1 MDKLFANKWF
11 VRFISLAFAVMLY
24 LIVNMDPTV
33 NNAGVVPDGEDQ
45 TYTIEDVNITPEY
58 NQEEYAVTNMTENAD
73 VTLAGS
79 QTAIML
85 FRLSRSDSYE
95 LYLDMQNLGAGTHN
109 VQVSHRDFPTD
120 LEVTPSPEYATVTL
134 EEKQETTFPL
144 ETQILNEK
152 QNEEFSFGNPTV
164 SPEEVTV
171 TGAST
176 IIEQIDRVVAQ
187 VDVSEADGDVN
198 GSFPIVALD
207 TEGNELNVN
216 IEPQEASVEL
226 SADAPS
232 QEVPVN
238 VERTG
243 SLSADTAISEVTV
256 SDETVTI
263 YGSEEAVQNTESINA
278 ALDLNEISESGT
290 YELDVQLPDGIQ
302 RTNPENLSASV
313 TIDGEEQATLENVPI
328 SIVNLP
334 SGASTSWVNPSSGQM
349 NVQIYGEA
357 GALEGVSTEDITLEA
372 LWNGSGSSNEESYI
386 LPVEAGGPEG
396 VEISPARE
404 NVEVTLQQEESGEET
419 EEETEEEAAPESETP
434 EEQQNENTDEPE
446 ESGQNDGEGD
456 SSGQDGSTEDAE
468 NDSGSNEQDNDT
480 ETEPETETGETEED
494 GSESTE
500 ETPAENEEEVPA
512 EENTE
517 TGGEQQ

>member
-58 NQEEYAVTNMTENAD
+58 NEEEYAITNMTKNAD

-95 LYLDMQNLGAGTHN
+95 LYLDMQSLGAGTHN

-144 ETQILNEK
+144 EIQILNEK
-152 QNEEFSFGNPTV
+152 ENEEFSFGNPTV

-171 TGAST
+171 SGAGT
-176 IIEQIDRVVAQ
+176 VIEQIDRVVAQ
-187 VDVSEADGDVN
+187 VDVSEADGDIN
-198 GSFPIVALD
+198 GSFPVAALD
-207 TEGNELNVN
+207 TEGNELDVN

-232 QEVPVN
+232 KEVPVN

-243 SLSADTAISEVTV
+243 NLSADTSISEVTA
-256 SDETVTI
+256 SEEAVTI

-278 ALDLNEISESGT
+278 SLNLNEISESGT

-313 TIDGEEQATLENVPI
+313 TIEGEDQATLENVPI

-349 NVQIYGEA
+349 NVQIYGAA
-357 GALEGVSTEDITLEA
+357 GTLEGVSAEDITLEA
-372 LWNGSGSSNEESYI
+372 LWSGSGSSSEESYI
-386 LPVEAGGPEG
+386 LPVEASGPEG
-396 VEISPARE
+396 VQISPARE
-404 NVEVTLQQEESGEET
+404 NVEVTLQQEESR
-419 EEETEEEAAPESETP
+419 EETEEEAEPEGETP

-446 ESGQNDGEGD
+446 DSGQNDEEGD
-456 SSGQDGSTEDAE
+456 SSGQDGSTEDTE
-468 NDSGSNEQDNDT
+468 NGSGSNGQDNDT
-480 ETEPETETGETEED
+480 ETEPAPESGNTEED
-494 GSESTE
+494 GSGSTE

-512 EENTE
+512 EENPE
-517 TGGEQQ
+517 TDGEQQ

>member
-58 NQEEYAVTNMTENAD
+58 NEEEYAITNVTENAD

-144 ETQILNEK
+144 ETQILNED

-171 TGAST
+171 SGAGT
-176 IIEQIDRVVAQ
+176 TIEQIDRVAAQ

-198 GSFPIVALD
+198 GSFPIVAFD
-207 TEGNELNVN
+207 TEGNELDVN

-232 QEVPVN
+232 KEVPVN

-243 SLSADTAISEVTV
+243 SLSADAAISEVTV

-263 YGSEEAVQNTESINA
+263 YGSEEAVQNAESINA

-313 TIDGEEQATLENVPI
+313 TIEGEEQATLENVPI
-328 SIVNLP
+328 SIANLP

-357 GALEGVSTEDITLEA
+357 GAVEGVSAEDITLEA
-372 LWNGSGSSNEESYI
+372 LWSGSGSSSEESYI
-386 LPVEAGGPEG
+386 LPVEASGPEG
-396 VEISPARE
+396 VQIAPARE

-419 EEETEEEAAPESETP
+419 EQETEPESETP

-468 NDSGSNEQDNDT
+468 NGSGSNEQDNDT
-480 ETEPETETGETEED
+480 ETEPDTETETGETEEGGAED
-494 GSESTE
+494 TE

-512 EENTE
+512 EESTE
-517 TGGEQQ
+517 TDGEQQ

>member
-1 MDKLFANKWF
+1 MDRLFANKWF

-58 NQEEYAVTNMTENAD
+58 NEEEYAITNMTENAD

-144 ETQILNEK
+144 ETQILNED

-171 TGAST
+171 SGAGT
-176 IIEQIDRVVAQ
+176 IIEQIDRVAAQ
-187 VDVSEADGDVN
+187 VDVAEADGDIN
-198 GSFPIVALD
+198 GNFPIVALD
-207 TEGNELNVN
+207 TEGNELDVN
-216 IEPQEASVEL
+216 IKPQEASVEL

-232 QEVPVN
+232 KEVPVN

-243 SLSADTAISEVTV
+243 SLSADTTISEVTV
-256 SDETVTI
+256 SEEAVTI
-263 YGSEEAVQNTESINA
+263 YGSEEAVRNTESINA
-278 ALDLNEISESGT
+278 ALDLNEINESGT

-302 RTNPENLSASV
+302 RTNPETLSASV
-313 TIDGEEQATLENVPI
+313 TIEGEEQATLENVPI

-349 NVQIYGEA
+349 DVQLYGEA
-357 GALEGVSTEDITLEA
+357 GALEGVGAEDIALEA
-372 LWNGSGSSNEESYI
+372 LWSGSGSSSEESYI
-386 LPVEAGGPEG
+386 LPVEASGPEG
-396 VEISPARE
+396 VQISPARE

-419 EEETEEEAAPESETP
+419 EEETEQENETP
-434 EEQQNENTDEPE
+434 EEQENENTDEPE
-446 ESGQNDGEGD
+446 EPGQNDGEGD
-456 SSGQDGSTEDAE
+456 PSGQDDTTEDAE
-468 NDSGSNEQDNDT
+468 NGNGSNEQNNDT
-480 ETEPETETGETEED
+480 ETEPEPETGGNEEGGTED
-494 GSESTE
+494 TE

-512 EENTE
+512 EEDTE
-517 TGGEQQ
+517 TDGEEQ

>member
-58 NQEEYAVTNMTENAD
+58 NEEEYAVTNMTENAD

-144 ETQILNEK
+144 ETQILNEE
-152 QNEEFSFGNPTV
+152 QNQEFSFGNPTV

-171 TGAST
+171 SGAGT

-187 VDVSEADGDVN
+187 VDVSEADGDIN
-198 GSFPIVALD
+198 GNFPIVALD
-207 TEGNELNVN
+207 TEGNELDVN

-232 QEVPVN
+232 KEVPVN

-243 SLSADTAISEVTV
+243 SLSAGTAISEVTV
-256 SDETVTI
+256 SDEAVTI

-313 TIDGEEQATLENVPI
+313 TIEGEEQATLEDVPI

-349 NVQIYGEA
+349 DVQIYGDA
-357 GALEGVSTEDITLEA
+357 GALEGVSAEDITLEA
-372 LWNGSGSSNEESYI
+372 LWSGSGSSSEESYV
-386 LPVEAGGPEG
+386 LPVEAGGPQG
-396 VEISPARE
+396 VQISPARE
-404 NVEVTLQQEESGEET
+404 NVEVTLQQEENGEET
-419 EEETEEEAAPESETP
+419 EEETEPENETP

-446 ESGQNDGEGD
+446 ESGQNNGEGD
-456 SSGQDGSTEDAE
+456 SSGEDGSTEDAE
-468 NDSGSNEQDNDT
+468 NGSGSNEQDT
-480 ETEPETETGETEED
+480 ETEDPQTDTGDTEED
-494 GSESTE
+494 GAGDTE
-500 ETPAENEEEVPA
+500 EPPAENEEEVPA
-512 EENTE
+512 EENNE
-517 TGGEQQ
+517 TDAEQQ